1 MALVGR
7 PPIVLLDE
15 PTTGLD
21 PLARRALWRALTD
34 AMEQGQSIILT
45 SHSMDEVDALATKM
59 AIMVNGEF
67 KCFGTPQH
75 LKTKFGKGG
84 SITVAATDKV
94 AALEFLTSKFPR
106 GESSDDHSNTFT
118 YSIAEDVPL
127 SELFT
132 VGPPLPSCNV
142 ARTPDAVDPWPHFAL
157 FPQAKKCP
165 PQRLTST
172 LAPPRLWRERRNQRL
187 SRTIVSAK
195 RPSSK
200 SLSNSPA
207 IKPTPRRGKMLTELD
222 EVSIHYYHLHSSAS
236 YCMKRSIHLAGSVRI

>member
-142 ARTPDAVDPWPHFAL
+142 ARTPDAVDPWPHV
-157 FPQAKKCP
+157 
-165 PQRLTST
+165 RS
-172 LAPPRLWRERRNQRL
+172 
-187 SRTIVSAK
+187 VSASK
-195 RPSSK
+195 EMPTATTHINPCSSQTMEGAK
-200 SLSNSPA
+200 ESE
-207 IKPTPRRGKMLTELD
+207 IVED
-222 EVSIHYYHLHSSAS
+222 YSICQTTLEQVFIQFARDQTDSEAREDAY
-236 YCMKRSIHLAGSVRI
+236 RTR